1 MLAGYGLTSK
11 VSSEAVTGVSVVQP
25 AGQKQMQLIM
35 LVRGEFN
42 IAGALF
48 ISSVADG
55 KAPIVA
61 ACAKSGIM
69 VIYVQVL
76 QLHI

>member
-1 MLAGYGLTSK
+1 ML
-11 VSSEAVTGVSVVQP
+11 
-25 AGQKQMQLIM
+25 GQRK
-35 LVRGEFN
+35 FN
-42 IAGALF
+42 GS
-48 ISSVADG
+48 SSVADG

-76 QLHI
+76 QLHIAI